1 MADKFEEVNKN
12 KGQVLSEN
20 QLRRIAKDLF
30 ALIDVRGCEALS
42 YGECLEFIMFAK
54 EQIYMHNT
62 NIDTDRNG
70 NCKTD
75 FNSEEFEKLY
85 QSFKKVYVRVEAS
98 DKLKIINKLGEDVFD
113 GKS

>member
-1 MADKFEEVNKN
+1 
-12 KGQVLSEN
+12 
-20 QLRRIAKDLF
+20 
-30 ALIDVRGCEALS
+30 
-42 YGECLEFIMFAK
+42 
-54 EQIYMHNT
+54 MHNT
-62 NIDTDRNG
+62 HIDTDRNG

-75 FNSEEFEKLY
+75 FNTEEFEKLY